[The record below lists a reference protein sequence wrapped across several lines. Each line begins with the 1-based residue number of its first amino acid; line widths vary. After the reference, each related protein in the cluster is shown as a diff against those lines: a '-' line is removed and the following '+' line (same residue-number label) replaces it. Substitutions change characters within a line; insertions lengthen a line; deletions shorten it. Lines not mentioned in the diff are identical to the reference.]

1 MSNKTKVPM
10 PTPGQRNMVAREA
23 WRILGIMSEFVE
35 ATERLVGVRPAI
47 SIFGSARMPEGHRYY
62 ALAQDISRRLSDAGF
77 AVISGGGPGL
87 MEAINRGA
95 YEGKSPAIGLNI
107 ELPREQFGNAFQD
120 VSLSFRHFF
129 ARKVAF
135 MRFACAYVVMPG
147 GYGTLDELGE
157 ALTLVQT
164 GKVRRMPIIL
174 VGRDFWQGLLDWF
187 RDRLVAEGTISV
199 EDLDL
204 VQVIDDPQA
213 VVDAIFA
220 HYERRGFEPTEA
232 EQETLLNL

>member
-35 ATERLVGVRPAI
+35 ATERLVGVRPAV
-47 SIFGSARMPEGHRYY
+47 SIFGSARMGAGHRYY
-62 ALAQDISRRLSDAGF
+62 ALAHDISRRLSDAGF

-95 YEGKSPAIGLNI
+95 YEGKSPAVGLNI

-135 MRFACAYVVMPG
+135 VRFACAYVVMPG

-174 VGRDFWQGLLDWF
+174 VGREFWQGLLDWF
-187 RDRLVAEGTISV
+187 RDRLVAEGTISP

-213 VVDAIFA
+213 VVDAIFT